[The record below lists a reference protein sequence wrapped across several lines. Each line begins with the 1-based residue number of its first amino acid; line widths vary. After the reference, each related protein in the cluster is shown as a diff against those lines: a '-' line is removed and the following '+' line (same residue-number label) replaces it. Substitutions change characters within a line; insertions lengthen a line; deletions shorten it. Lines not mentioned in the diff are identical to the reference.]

1 MGRRETGRCVRP
13 LLITLSVKLVIF
25 PAAFL
30 GVALLMGFRGVD
42 LAVLLTL
49 FGSPIAVSSFTMAQQ
64 MGGDDQLA
72 GQLVIFSS
80 VLSIGTIFLLIWGL
94 KYFAFL

>member
-1 MGRRETGRCVRP
+1 MK
-13 LLITLSVKLVIF
+13 LILF

-30 GVALLMGFRGVD
+30 GAAILMGFRGAELV
-42 LAVLLTL
+42 VLLSL

-80 VLSIGTIFLLIWGL
+80 VLSIGTMFLLIWGL
-94 KYFAFL
+94 NYFAFF

>member
-1 MGRRETGRCVRP
+1 
-13 LLITLSVKLVIF
+13 
-25 PAAFL
+25 
-30 GVALLMGFRGVD
+30 MGFRGAELV
-42 LAVLLTL
+42 VLLSL

-80 VLSIGTIFLLIWGL
+80 VLSIGTMFLLIWGL
-94 KYFAFL
+94 NYFAFF